1 MVIVHFT
8 IELINRLGDRGS
20 LNEELKAICNYA
32 KSRKDMN
39 PEVDSPKSH
48 KLTSKAERSASPAR
62 RFGAGLLAVAIAAA
76 GFLAFPQQ
84 ASAAGT
90 RTVSV
95 SLSCSSTSLSLGA
108 ATTCTGGVTDSNTG
122 TKNVPDGTAAITV
135 DSGKIAVLTA
145 CTLAY
150 VATANKSECSFK
162 IIVLAI
168 GDGTPNLKLAYT
180 STDDH
185 VNTTK
190 SLGLT
195 TSGSTFKQYSAQTLT
210 AGKQGASLTV
220 FSVGCASASTRYV
233 GAFVSTGGDP
243 ATAGRVSTKVWE
255 TSPAADGSFQF
266 DTALEADHPTGS
278 FYTRFYC
285 ANASPSSYSADSIL
299 STSSLYTYVVS
310 AAAVAGAAARTGPA
324 ADTSRVAGLFSS
336 DPDDTS
342 GIDNEFIPGAQMIT
356 LKQRVDAAAPIVSR
370 VDRLSQAFLGKVP
383 PRNFVDLWVKNLAA
397 GKTDAQL
404 VAALAATPEYF
415 WSYALL
421 TPTQFVDRAYFV
433 LLGRVATAAER
444 STMVNALTTGK
455 QSRQAALGA
464 IASSPEHIMK
474 TANRSYVTA
483 AYQALTTI
491 MPTQA
496 LLGQYTNDLNDR
508 GSKVAML
515 ENLALSRSAFENW
528 IAALAAN
535 PANARF

>member
-1 MVIVHFT
+1 MNTPTVT
-8 IELINRLGDRGS
+8 QSS
-20 LNEELKAICNYA
+20 LKRAGQH
-32 KSRKDMN
+32 SRYS
-39 PEVDSPKSH
+39 SPVQRIG
-48 KLTSKAERSASPAR
+48 TAV
-62 RFGAGLLAVAIAAA
+62 LALAIAAA
-76 GFLAFPQQ
+76 GFLAIPQQ

-108 ATTCTGGVTDSNTG
+108 ATTCTGGVTDTNSG
-122 TKNVPDGTAAITV
+122 TKNVPDGTAEITV
-135 DSGKIAVLTA
+135 DSGKIALLSS

-150 VATANKSECSFK
+150 RTTANKSECSFK
-162 IIVLAI
+162 ILILAI

-185 VNTTK
+185 VSTTK

-195 TSGSTFKQYSAQTLT
+195 TSGSTFKPYSEQTLT
-210 AGKQGASLTV
+210 AGTQGASLKV
-220 FSVGCASASTRYV
+220 FTVGCASSSARYV
-233 GAFVSTGGDP
+233 GAFVSTDGDP
-243 ATAGRVSTKVWE
+243 ASSGRVSTKVWE
-255 TSPAADGSFQF
+255 TSPEADGSHEFA
-266 DTALEADHPTGS
+266 TALEADHPTGS
-278 FYTRFYC
+278 FYVRFYC
-285 ANASPSSYSADSIL
+285 ADASPSTYSSDAMKK
-299 STSSLYTYVVS
+299 TSSLYTFVVS
-310 AAAVAGAAARTGPA
+310 SAVVAGAAARTAPA
-324 ADTSRVAGLFSS
+324 ADTRGQAGLFTS

-342 GIDNEFIPGAQMIT
+342 GIDTEEIPSAQMIT
-356 LKQRVDAAAPIVSR
+356 LKQRVDAAVPLVSR
-370 VDRLSQAFLGKVP
+370 VDRLSQAFLGKIP
-383 PRNFVDLWVKNLAA
+383 PRAFVDQWVKNLAA
-397 GKTDAQL
+397 GRTDAQL
-404 VAALAATPEYF
+404 VAALATTPEYA
-415 WSYALL
+415 WSYAFL

-433 LLGRVATAAER
+433 LLGRVATATER
-444 STMVNALTTGK
+444 STVVKALTTGK
-455 QSRQAALGA
+455 QSRQAALAA
-464 IASSPEHIMK
+464 IASSPEHIIK

>member
-1 MVIVHFT
+1 
-8 IELINRLGDRGS
+8 
-20 LNEELKAICNYA
+20 
-32 KSRKDMN
+32 MN
-39 PEVDSPKSH
+39 PAIDSPKSH
-48 KLTSKAERSASPAR
+48 KFTAKAERSASPAR
-62 RFGAGLLAVAIAAA
+62 RFGAGLLALAIAAA

-84 ASAAGT
+84 ASARGE
-90 RTVSV
+90 RSVSV
-95 SLSCSSTSLSLGA
+95 SLSCTTTSLSLGA
-108 ATTCTGGVTDSNTG
+108 TTTCSGGVTDNDSG

-135 DSGKIAVLTA
+135 DSGKIALLSS

-162 IIVLAI
+162 IIILAI
-168 GDGTPNLKLAYT
+168 GDGTPNLSLAYT
-180 STDDH
+180 STDSHAD
-185 VNTTK
+185 TSK

-195 TSGSTFKQYSAQTLT
+195 TSGSTFKQHSDQTLT

-220 FSVGCASASTRYV
+220 FSVGCASSSTRYI
-233 GAFVSTGGDP
+233 GAFVSTAGDP
-243 ATAGRVSTKVWE
+243 ATANRVSTKVWE

-278 FYTRFYC
+278 FYVRFYC
-285 ANASPSSYSADSIL
+285 DNASPASYADASFL
-299 STSSLYTYVVS
+299 ATSSLYTYVVS
-310 AAAVAGAAARTGPA
+310 APAVAGAAARTAPA
-324 ADTSRVAGLFSS
+324 ADTSRLAGTFTA
-336 DPDDTS
+336 DPEDTS
-342 GIDNEFIPGAQMIT
+342 GIDNDFIPGAQMIT
-356 LKQRVDAAAPIVSR
+356 LKQRVDAAVPLVSR
-370 VDRLSQAFLGKVP
+370 VDRLSQAFLGKIP
-383 PRNFVDLWVKNLAA
+383 PRSFVDLWVKNLAA
-397 GKTDAQL
+397 GRTDAQL

-421 TPTQFVDRAYFV
+421 TPAQFVDRAYFV

-483 AYQALTTI
+483 AYQVLTTI

>member
-1 MVIVHFT
+1 
-8 IELINRLGDRGS
+8 
-20 LNEELKAICNYA
+20 
-32 KSRKDMN
+32 MN

-48 KLTSKAERSASPAR
+48 NLTSKAERSASPAR

-76 GFLAFPQQ
+76 GFLALPQQ
-84 ASAAGT
+84 ASAAT
-90 RTVSV
+90 LRTV
-95 SLSCSSTSLSLGA
+95 STSLSCTTTSLTLGA
-108 ATTCTGGVTDSNTG
+108 TTTCSGGVTDTDTG
-122 TKNVPDGTAAITV
+122 TKNVPDGTAEITV

-168 GDGTPNLKLAYT
+168 GDGTPNLKLAFT
-180 STDDH
+180 STDSH
-185 VNTTK
+185 ANSNKT
-190 SLGLT
+190 LGLT

-210 AGKQGASLTV
+210 SGKQGASLTV
-220 FSVGCASASTRYV
+220 FSVGCASASTRYI
-233 GAFVSTGGDP
+233 GAFVSTVGDP
-243 ATAGRVSTKVWE
+243 ATAGRVNTKVWE

-266 DTALEADHPTGS
+266 DTALEAAHPTGS

-285 ANASPSSYSADSIL
+285 ANASPSSYSAESIL

-324 ADTSRVAGLFSS
+324 ADTRGLAGLFSS

-370 VDRLSQAFLGKVP
+370 VDRLSQAFLGKIP
-383 PRNFVDLWVKNLAA
+383 PRYFVDLWVKNLAA

-404 VAALAATPEYF
+404 VVALAATPEYF

-421 TPTQFVDRAYFV
+421 TPTQFVDRAYFM

-455 QSRQAALGA
+455 QSPQAALGA